1 MTLCRHSVCHR
12 YTYAP
17 DAHKDSIQGSFGV
30 YGPGAFVQYMET
42 HDRDSAVAS
51 IEELE
56 VSSGSVSLVVRPPLP
71 RLLIECMGRW
81 VEIRCSQKIRT
92 PRH

>member
-1 MTLCRHSVCHR
+1 MRQTFAATILHR
-12 YTYAP
+12 YTYVP
-17 DAHKDSIQGSFGV
+17 DAHTHSIQGSFGV

-56 VSSGSVSLVVRPPLP
+56 VRSDSVV
-71 RLLIECMGRW
+71 W
-81 VEIRCSQKIRT
+81 
-92 PRH
+92 